1 MLKIQNAATSYPW
14 TSVANYDS
22 EFRLKVM
29 DDPSVSW
36 ASLDLEIFLER
47 VLNVQNKTEALLTLV
62 TNPNQNCNQ
71 SNPVKKKSRNCILF
85 NQNDSK
91 CRFGKKCK
99 FAHRCNE
106 CRAYG
111 SHGASNCKK
120 KGTTGTNHGQQIP
133 VINITK

>member
-47 VLNVQNKTEALLTLV
+47 VLNPFNVQNKMVPV
-62 TNPNQNCNQ
+62 T
-71 SNPVKKKSRNCILF
+71 VKRKEPLAPTMVNRYQLS
-85 NQNDSK
+85 
-91 CRFGKKCK
+91 
-99 FAHRCNE
+99 
-106 CRAYG
+106 
-111 SHGASNCKK
+111 
-120 KGTTGTNHGQQIP
+120 T
-133 VINITK
+133 